1 MSSRVMEELWEEAYR
16 QGSEEAQKMPLEEL
30 RHRVAEYDRIKKIEL
45 RQHVVWK
52 LLTAGPLSMKE
63 IGELI
68 GVPADEA
75 ARLLRKQ
82 EPKNHTLQELV
93 GASMDETEWTA
104 KGQELKKYAE

>member
-1 MSSRVMEELWEEAYR
+1 MSSRVVEELLEEAR
-16 QGSEEAQKMPLEEL
+16 QEGREKARKTPLGDLTREI
-30 RHRVAEYDRIKKIEL
+30 AEYDRRKKVEL

-63 IGELI
+63 IGGLI

-82 EPKNHTLQELV
+82 EPKSLTLHEMV
-93 GASMDETEWTA
+93 GASMDEEERKV
-104 KGQELKKYAE
+104 KGQELKRYAE

>member
-1 MSSRVMEELWEEAYR
+1 MSSRIMEELL
-16 QGSEEAQKMPLEEL
+16 EEAQLEGVEKARKMPLEEL
-30 RHRVAEYDRIKKIEL
+30 RRSIAEYDRIKKIEL

-82 EPKNHTLQELV
+82 EPENHTLQELV